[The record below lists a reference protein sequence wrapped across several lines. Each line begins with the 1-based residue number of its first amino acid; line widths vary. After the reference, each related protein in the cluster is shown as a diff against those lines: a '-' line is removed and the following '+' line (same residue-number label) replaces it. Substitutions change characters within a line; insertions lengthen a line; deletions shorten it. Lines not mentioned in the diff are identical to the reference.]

1 MELSEILQLR
11 LFDREILDSIW
22 QWIDDTRLI
31 ILVGA
36 RQVGKTSILYLLMKR
51 LIDRGVA
58 SGSVLYFDLEDF
70 ELLNVF
76 NSGVRDFPRYL
87 EAQGVSL
94 DERSYVFVDEIQ
106 YMDDPSNF
114 LKLMADHHKNLKF
127 ICSGSSTLEVRRKFT
142 DSLAGRKVVFEIPTL
157 SFREYLAFRQEE
169 VLLRA
174 IGAADRKADQ
184 DASMDILSL
193 GDTVEPPLEIHRKQL
208 QAHYEQYVIYGG
220 YPAVILESQRNR
232 KLRLLREIY
241 ESYVRKDINQLFTV
255 ENIAAFNDLVRLM
268 ALQIGNLVN
277 LQEVTSSLSISR
289 PTVEKYL
296 FVLENTF
303 ILSRISPFFANKRK
317 EVVKMPKLY
326 YHDTGMRNQVVRNF
340 QSLSMRPDTGALIEN
355 SVFGSLATRLSAT
368 DELKFW
374 RMKNGSEVDFII
386 EGEQLIPVEVKYTSM
401 RSPRIPLGIRSFIR
415 EYKPERAYVVTRDCF
430 GEAAMETSAGNGH
443 NIPVTFIPV
452 YLLA

>member
-1 MELSEILQLR
+1 MDLSEILQLR

-22 QWIDDTRLI
+22 QWVDDTRLI

-36 RQVGKTSILYLLMKR
+36 RQVGKTSILYLLIKR

-58 SGSVLYFDLEDF
+58 PGSIFYFDLEDF

-76 NSGVRDFPRYL
+76 NGGVRDFLRYL
-87 EAQGVSL
+87 EAQGINL
-94 DERSYVFVDEIQ
+94 DQRNYVFVDEIQ

-114 LKLMADHHKNLKF
+114 LKLMADHHRNLKF
-127 ICSGSSTLEVRRKFT
+127 ICSGSSTLEVRKKFT
-142 DSLAGRKVVFEIPTL
+142 DSLAGRKVIFEIPTL

-174 IGAADRKADQ
+174 IGAEGWGATQ
-184 DASMDILSL
+184 DASMALLSL
-193 GDTVEPPLEIHRKQL
+193 INIVEPPLEIHRKQL
-208 QAHYEQYVIYGG
+208 QAYYEQYIIYGG
-220 YPAVILESQRNR
+220 YPAVVLENQRDR

-255 ENIAAFNDLVRLM
+255 ENVTAFNDLVRLM

-277 LQEVTSSLSISR
+277 LHEVTTSLSISR

-303 ILSRISPFFANKRK
+303 ILKRVPPFFINKRK
-317 EVVKMPKLY
+317 EVVKMPKVY
-326 YHDTGMRNQVVRNF
+326 YHDTGMRNQAVRNF
-340 QSLSMRPDTGALIEN
+340 QSLSMRSDTGALIEN
-355 SVFGSLATRLSAT
+355 GVFGSLGTRLSISN
-368 DELKFW
+368 ELKFW
-374 RMKNGSEVDFII
+374 RMKNGSEVDFIV
-386 EGEQLIPVEVKYTSM
+386 EGEQLIPVEVKYTAM
-401 RSPRIPLGIRSFIR
+401 KSPRVPSGIRSFIR
-415 EYKPERAYVVTRDCF
+415 EYRPKRAYVITRDCF
-430 GEAAMETSAGNGH
+430 GELAAGTNTGSGSS
-443 NIPVTFIPV
+443 IPVIFIPI